1 MEMRGPEKTG
11 PLFPISLPFLVCSC
25 TKRPLHCDLCVSLHE
40 LSLETPLP
48 PHPCSATPGEH
59 TPKHLHSEAG
69 LCHPPNKRSPSLSS
83 AALSPVALSQPH
95 RGCESLLLP
104 LTDTRSLFLGSLAE
118 NQISNKG
125 AKALAR
131 SLMVNRSLM
140 VLE

>member
-1 MEMRGPEKTG
+1 M
-11 PLFPISLPFLVCSC
+11 
-25 TKRPLHCDLCVSLHE
+25 
-40 LSLETPLP
+40 P
-48 PHPCSATPGEH
+48 PT
-59 TPKHLHSEAG
+59 
-69 LCHPPNKRSPSLSS
+69 KRSPSLSS
-83 AALSPVALSQPH
+83 AAPSPAASQQRSQPH
-95 RGCESLLLP
+95 WGCESLFLP

>member
-1 MEMRGPEKTG
+1 MEMRGLEKTG
-11 PLFPISLPFLVCSC
+11 PLFPISLPFLVCGC
-25 TKRPLHCDLCVSLHE
+25 TQRSLHCDLYVSLHE

-48 PHPCSATPGEH
+48 PHPCSA

-83 AALSPVALSQPH
+83 AALSPAALSQTH
-95 RGCESLLLP
+95 WGCESPFLP
-104 LTDTRSLFLGSLAE
+104 LTDTCSLFLGSLAE